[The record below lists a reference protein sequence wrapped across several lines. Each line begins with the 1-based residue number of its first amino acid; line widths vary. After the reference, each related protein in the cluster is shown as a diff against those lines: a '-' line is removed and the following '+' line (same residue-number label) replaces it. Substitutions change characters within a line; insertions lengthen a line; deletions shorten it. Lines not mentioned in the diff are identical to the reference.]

1 MARTHSILPWQTST
15 QLISL
20 VLPNSIDPR
29 IWIECAGKA
38 SWQSTTILTE
48 NCMQPNSGDKRHC
61 APCAI
66 NAHGLLHVSGV
77 HRGCGQWNG
86 ECASS
91 CIDDDLGRVC
101 EIQCLRRIVVLWS
114 WQWRQN
120 NRWMVFVRLHGFNC
134 LHRHTTWE
142 SRVMWIVLSLIQMIH
157 SCLMWRTIKVWEV
170 MQTSIRPV
178 SNITGNWVPRTTDSS
193 WYLLRH
199 TRWWIVMI
207 HCFVLAHSTW
217 PRTRLCHLLWTRWWH
232 FVLMN
237 SIVDLLK
244 SVISHNPIKKQLHWF

>member
-29 IWIECAGKA
+29 IRIECAGKA
-38 SWQSTTILTE
+38 SWQSTMILPE

-91 CIDDDLGRVC
+91 CIDDNWGRVY

-120 NRWMVFVRLHGFNC
+120 NRWMVFVRLHGLNC

-142 SRVMWIVLSLIQMIH
+142 SRVTWIALSLIQMIH

-170 MQTSIRPV
+170 MHASIRPV
-178 SNITGNWVPRTTDSS
+178 SNMTGNWVPRTTDSS

-244 SVISHNPIKKQLHWF
+244 SVTSHYPIKKQLHWF